1 MNGRHPGLDSRDNM
15 DLIVKS
21 ELIKDMW
28 NIIGIEPYSHDKEP
42 KLLDDVFIYSN
53 LTEELVD
60 RSLCEF
66 ERAKGS
72 RLERIFPIKENIEY
86 YKKFIKKPSPED
98 YLLWNKIIEK
108 SY

>member
-53 LTEELVD
+53 LTED
-60 RSLCEF
+60 
-66 ERAKGS
+66 
-72 RLERIFPIKENIEY
+72 
-86 YKKFIKKPSPED
+86 
-98 YLLWNKIIEK
+98 
-108 SY
+108 

>member
-1 MNGRHPGLDSRDNM
+1 M

-53 LTEELVD
+53 LTEDQLIEVYVN
-60 RSLCEF
+60 SKVQ
-66 ERAKGS
+66 KG
-72 RLERIFPIKENIEY
+72 LDQK
-86 YKKFIKKPSPED
+86 
-98 YLLWNKIIEK
+98 
-108 SY
+108 